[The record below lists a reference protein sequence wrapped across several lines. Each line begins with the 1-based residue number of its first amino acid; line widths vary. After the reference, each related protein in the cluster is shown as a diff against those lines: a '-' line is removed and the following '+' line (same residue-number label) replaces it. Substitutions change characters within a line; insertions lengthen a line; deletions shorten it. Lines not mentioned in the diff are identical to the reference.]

1 VSETEVA
8 QGQPTPG
15 PWRLGAKAA
24 RSIAIEHEF
33 EDGTRINVASAYFM
47 YGFRPG
53 WEGEANARLI
63 AAAPALLAALEAARL
78 SLSNVGAHVPADA
91 ARAAI
96 AQVKGER
103 PL

>member
-1 VSETEVA
+1 MNETKPAETWDGMYEAYMKARA
-8 QGQPTPG
+8 Q
-15 PWRLGAKAA
+15 R
-24 RSIAIEHEF
+24 
-33 EDGTRINVASAYFM
+33 D
-47 YGFRPG
+47 
-53 WEGEANARLI
+53 
-63 AAAPALLAALEAARL
+63 ALLAALEAARL